1 MIISDAFTINI
12 KNYASR
18 SVIDD
23 TMSVND
29 DPRVSL

>member
-1 MIISDAFTINI
+1 MIIGDACTINI
-12 KNYASR
+12 IKGGSG

-23 TMSVND
+23 TMSVTD